1 MKKLM
6 SLANM
11 SKVAFVG
18 EGISKLVS
26 ERGSLRVEAACA
38 SGSITVRSGW
48 MAIQS
53 GLADIVLVKN
63 EL

>member
-1 MKKLM
+1 
-6 SLANM
+6 M